1 MPNWK
6 RVKYWKKVAF
16 SIVTKIALHSYI
28 QYEESYQG
36 QRKLKAKLLI
46 HH

>member
-6 RVKYWKKVAF
+6 IIKYWKKVAF
-16 SIVTKIALHSYI
+16 SIVTKTTPHSYI

-36 QRKLKAKLLI
+36 QGKLKAKLVI